1 MSVTI
6 GKLVADYNSATFEE
20 RQRTK
25 NIEVVPRELVIK
37 VRTDC
42 LEWMKDINDRLPYKQ
57 KAGLTHENGR
67 LNVLEWV
74 VKQIDA
80 ELAEFEEGE
89 QG

>member
-1 MSVTI
+1 MVTI

-25 NIEVVPRELVIK
+25 DIEVVPRELIIK
-37 VRTDC
+37 VRTKC
-42 LEWMKDINDRLPYKQ
+42 LEWMKDIEDRNGDRWKS
-57 KAGLTHENGR
+57 GLTHDNGR
-67 LNVLEWV
+67 LDALEWV

-89 QG
+89 DE